1 MDFDNSTDRIK
12 VVPSQTETIK
22 DHRAEESS
30 WQISKA
36 GHEQHQA
43 VTAHETGVK
52 DTNWTSL
59 RYGWFGAGQCGS
71 KLVKCFYDLGYHKV
85 IALNSSA
92 EELETLGIP
101 GEQKFLLPFESDRT
115 DRDTEAVAKVVG
127 QHREDIFNLA
137 GGLFGTGVDRLM
149 VC

>member
-1 MDFDNSTDRIK
+1 MDFDNSTDRIR
-12 VVPSQTETIK
+12 VVPQEIKTIK
-22 DHRAEESS
+22 NHGADESS

-36 GHEQHQA
+36 EQQHQT

-52 DTNWTSL
+52 DTNQTSL
-59 RYGWFGAGQCGS
+59 RYGWFGLGQCGS
-71 KLVKCFYDLGYHKV
+71 KLIKCFYDLGYAKV